1 MRERQIES
9 DYVIYVCKKC
19 GAMQRVDVRPRG
31 AEEEVVS
38 WVDDVS
44 ETCDNHHQI
53 NTPQC
58 PFKGVDLELIIPV
71 A

>member
-9 DYVIYVCKKC
+9 GHVIYVCKKC

-31 AEEEVVS
+31 VDEGVVS
-38 WVDDVS
+38 WMDDVS
-44 ETCDNHHQI
+44 EACDNHHRI
-53 NTPQC
+53 NAPQC
-58 PFKGVDLELIIPV
+58 AFKGVDLELIIPV